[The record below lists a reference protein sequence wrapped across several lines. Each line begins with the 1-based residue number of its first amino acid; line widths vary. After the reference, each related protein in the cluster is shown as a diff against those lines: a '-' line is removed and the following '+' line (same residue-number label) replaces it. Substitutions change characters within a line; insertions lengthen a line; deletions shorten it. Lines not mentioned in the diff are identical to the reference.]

1 MTALWAICF
10 AAGVLCIASVWLWPR
25 RADPAAEASR
35 PASAMRALL
44 AEAGA
49 STLSPGA
56 LVIVAVACALVAAST
71 AWILTRLPVLA
82 VLALLAGAAVPFA
95 VLRARRSRRHHDRRS
110 VWPDVCDLL
119 VASVRAGQSLPDGVA
134 ALADLAPQPVRAEFR
149 QFRADLTASGHFDSA
164 VLALKERL
172 ADPTADRIVE
182 TLRMARQIGG
192 TELAS
197 VLRALSTAVR
207 AEAAVRGEVTARQS
221 WIRGAAVVG
230 VVAPWV
236 ILGLLV
242 ARPEGAA
249 AYSTP
254 IGVVLIAVAAG
265 VSFIAYRL
273 MLRIGRLPEQRR
285 WFR

>member
-25 RADPAAEASR
+25 PAPHDAVESR
-35 PASAMRALL
+35 PASAMRTLL
-44 AEAGA
+44 AEGGA
-49 STLSPGA
+49 SSLSPGA
-56 LVIVAVACALVAAST
+56 LLIGAAMCALVAAS
-71 AWILTRLPVLA
+71 AVWVLTRLPVLA
-82 VLALLAGAAVPFA
+82 ALALLAGAVVPFS
-95 VLRARRSRRHHDRRS
+95 VLRARRARRHQDRRS

-134 ALADLAPQPVRAEFR
+134 ALADLAPQPVRAEFAR
-149 QFRADLTASGHFDSA
+149 FRSDLAASGHFDSA
-164 VLALKERL
+164 VLALKDRL

-182 TLRMARQIGG
+182 TLRMARQVGG
-192 TELAS
+192 TELAN
-197 VLRALSTAVR
+197 VLRSLSTAVR

-236 ILGLLV
+236 ILGLLI

-254 IGVVLIAVAAG
+254 MGVVLIAVAAG
-265 VSFIAYRL
+265 VSFVAYRL

>member
-25 RADPAAEASR
+25 RDEPAPVVSR
-35 PASAMRALL
+35 PESAMRTLL

-49 STLSPGA
+49 SVLSPGA
-56 LVIVAVACALVAAST
+56 LTIIVTTCALVAASA

-82 VLALLAGAAVPFA
+82 VLALVAGAVAPFS
-95 VLRARRSRRHHDRRS
+95 VLRARRARRQQERRS

-134 ALADLAPQPVRAEFR
+134 ALADLAPSPVRADFR
-149 QFRADLTASGHFDSA
+149 QFRADLAASGHFDSA

-182 TLRMARQIGG
+182 TLRMARQVGG
-192 TELAS
+192 TELPS
-197 VLRALSTAVR
+197 VLRSLSTAVR

-254 IGVVLIAVAAG
+254 MGVLLIAAAAG
-265 VSFIAYRL
+265 VSFVAYRL
-273 MLRIGRLPEQRR
+273 MMRIGRLPEPRR

>member
-25 RADPAAEASR
+25 RALHDAVESR
-35 PASAMRALL
+35 PASAMRTLL

-49 STLSPGA
+49 SSLSPGA
-56 LVIVAVACALVAAST
+56 LLIGAAMCALVAAS
-71 AWILTRLPVLA
+71 AVWVLTRLPVLA
-82 VLALLAGAAVPFA
+82 ALALLAGAVVPFS
-95 VLRARRSRRHHDRRS
+95 VLRARRARRHQDRRS

-134 ALADLAPQPVRAEFR
+134 ALADLAPQPVRAEFAR
-149 QFRADLTASGHFDSA
+149 FRSDLAASGHFDSA
-164 VLALKERL
+164 VLALKDRL

-182 TLRMARQIGG
+182 TLRMARQVGG
-192 TELAS
+192 TELAN
-197 VLRALSTAVR
+197 VLRSLSTAVR

-236 ILGLLV
+236 ILGLLI

-254 IGVVLIAVAAG
+254 MGVVLIAVAAG
-265 VSFIAYRL
+265 VSFVAYRL

>member
-25 RADPAAEASR
+25 RAPHDAVESR
-35 PASAMRALL
+35 PASAMRTLL

-49 STLSPGA
+49 SSLSPGA
-56 LVIVAVACALVAAST
+56 LLIGAAMCALVAAS
-71 AWILTRLPVLA
+71 AVWVLTRLPVLA
-82 VLALLAGAAVPFA
+82 ALALLAGAVVPFS
-95 VLRARRSRRHHDRRS
+95 VLRARRARRHQDRRS

-134 ALADLAPQPVRAEFR
+134 ALADLAPQPVRAEFAR
-149 QFRADLTASGHFDSA
+149 FRSDLAASGHFDSA

-182 TLRMARQIGG
+182 TLRMARQVGG
-192 TELAS
+192 TELAN
-197 VLRALSTAVR
+197 VLRSLSTAVR

-254 IGVVLIAVAAG
+254 MGVVLIAVAAG
-265 VSFIAYRL
+265 VSFVAYRL